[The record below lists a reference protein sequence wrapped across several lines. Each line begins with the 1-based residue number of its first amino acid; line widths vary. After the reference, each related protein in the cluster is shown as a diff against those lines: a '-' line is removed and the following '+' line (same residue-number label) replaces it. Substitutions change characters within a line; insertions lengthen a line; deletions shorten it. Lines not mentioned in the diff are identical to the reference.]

1 MCSAGSHLHAAR
13 ALAHEPAIL
22 LLDEATSHLDVLTEQ
37 LVEENLSSL
46 SCTRIVIA
54 HRLSTIRNADVI
66 LVLHKGE
73 IVERGTHSELIERRN
88 YYANLIQA
96 QSGADEP
103 EMALLA
109 G

>member
-1 MCSAGSHLHAAR
+1 
-13 ALAHEPAIL
+13 

-37 LVEENLSSL
+37 LVEENLTSL

-66 LVLHKGE
+66 LVLHEGE
-73 IVERGTHSELIERRN
+73 IVERGRHAELIERRN
-88 YYANLIQA
+88 YYANLIHA
-96 QSGADEP
+96 QSGTDVP
-103 EMALLA
+103 QLALLA